1 VRKAKMK
8 KIILIALGLWLMGG
22 IALTAGF
29 RIEAKGS
36 YFSSE
41 NSTFRDVYGSAAK
54 FGLEGGLDIAKNVS
68 VFAGLDYLHKSGG
81 LTVTEEET
89 RVWITPLTVGV
100 RYEIPAGEKL
110 RFHVGA
116 GIQEVFFKE
125 EASLGTVREN
135 ALGIIFTGGGMYRLT
150 DAIGVGL
157 FLGWSTCKMTH
168 EDVEFKVGGL
178 DLGAG
183 VEIRF

>member
-1 VRKAKMK
+1 VKRTKMK
-8 KIILIALGLWLMGG
+8 KAALIGISLWLVVGS
-22 IALTAGF
+22 AAASGF
-29 RIEAKGS
+29 RIEVKGS

-68 VFAGLDYLHKSGG
+68 IWAGLDYLHKSGG
-81 LTVTEEET
+81 LTVTAEET
-89 RVWITPLTVGV
+89 RVWITPLSVGV

-125 EASLGTVREN
+125 AASLGTVTEN

-150 DAIGVGL
+150 DAVGVGL
-157 FLGWSTCKMTH
+157 FVGWSTCKMTH
-168 EDVEFKVGGL
+168 ENVEFKVGGL
-178 DLGAG
+178 DLGGG

>member
-1 VRKAKMK
+1 VRRTMMK
-8 KIILIALGLWLMGG
+8 KTAWIGVCLSFLVGSAL
-22 IALTAGF
+22 AAGF
-29 RIEAKGS
+29 RMEVKGS

-41 NSTFRDVYGSAAK
+41 NSIFREVYGSAAK

-68 VFAGLDYLHKSGG
+68 IWAGLDYLHKSGG
-81 LTVTEEET
+81 LTVTDEET
-89 RVWITPLTVGV
+89 RVWITPLTLGV
-100 RYEIPAGEKL
+100 RYEIPAGEKF

-116 GIQEVFFKE
+116 GVQEVFFKE
-125 EASLGTVREN
+125 EASIGTVKEN
-135 ALGIIFTGGGMYRLT
+135 ALGIILTGGGMYRLT
-150 DAIGVGL
+150 ESIGAGL

>member
-1 VRKAKMK
+1 MK
-8 KIILIALGLWLMGG
+8 KTALIGIGFLFLASSAL
-22 IALTAGF
+22 AAGF
-29 RIEAKGS
+29 RVELKGS
-36 YFSSE
+36 SFSSE
-41 NSTFRDVYGSAAK
+41 NAIFRDVYGSSAK

-68 VFAGLDYLHKSGG
+68 IWAGLDYVHKSGG

-89 RVWITPLTVGV
+89 RVWIMPLTLGV
-100 RYEIPAGEKL
+100 RYEIPAGAKVRL
-110 RFHVGA
+110 HVGA

-125 EASLGTVREN
+125 EASLGTVKEN

-150 DAIGVGL
+150 DTIGVGL
-157 FLGWSTCKMTH
+157 FLAWSTCKMTH

-178 DLGAG
+178 DLGVG

>member
-1 VRKAKMK
+1 MK
-8 KIILIALGLWLMGG
+8 KIILIALSVWLMAG
-22 IALTAGF
+22 IALAAGF
-29 RIEAKGS
+29 RVEVKGS
-36 YFSSE
+36 CFSSE
-41 NSTFRDVYGSAAK
+41 NSIFRDVYGSAAK

-89 RVWITPLTVGV
+89 RVWIAPLTVGV
-100 RYEIPAGEKL
+100 RYEILAGEKL

-116 GIQEVFFKE
+116 GVQEVFFKE
-125 EASLGTVREN
+125 EASLGTVKEN
-135 ALGIIFTGGGMYRLT
+135 ALGIIFTGGGMYGLT
-150 DAIGVGL
+150 DAVGVGL
-157 FLGWSTCKMTH
+157 FLSWSTCQMTH
-168 EDVEFKVGGL
+168 EGLDFKVGGL

>member
-1 VRKAKMK
+1 VKRTKMK
-8 KIILIALGLWLMGG
+8 KAALIGISVWLVVGSAL
-22 IALTAGF
+22 AAGF
-29 RIEAKGS
+29 RMEVKGS

-41 NSTFRDVYGSAAK
+41 NSIFRNVYGSAAK

-68 VFAGLDYLHKSGG
+68 IWAGLDYLHKSGA
-81 LTVTEEET
+81 LTVTADET
-89 RVWITPLTVGV
+89 RVWIIPLTVGV
-100 RYEIPAGEKL
+100 RYEVPAGDKL

-125 EASLGTVREN
+125 EASLGTVTEN
-135 ALGIIFTGGGMYRLT
+135 ALGILFAGGGMYRLT
-150 DAIGVGL
+150 DAVGVGL
-157 FLGWSTCKMTH
+157 FVGWSTCKMTH
-168 EDVEFKVGGL
+168 EGLDFKVGGL